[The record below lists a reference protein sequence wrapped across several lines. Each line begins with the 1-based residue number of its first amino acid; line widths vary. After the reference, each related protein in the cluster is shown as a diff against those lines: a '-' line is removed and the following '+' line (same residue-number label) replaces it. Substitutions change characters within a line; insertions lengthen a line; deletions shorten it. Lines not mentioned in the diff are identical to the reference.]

1 MESLYE
7 EFKKFDTEKI
17 LKNLDSEK
25 IFPKITDRKFWES
38 LPQKARNDILNGAE
52 KSKAFKYNILSASK
66 IMEYSKTGNRA
77 GFEKLYFENRKMLCR
92 FVIAECIGNTGEY
105 TDIITDGLW
114 LMCEE
119 SSWALPAHYFL
130 SDRAGALP
138 DISDNILD
146 LYACETASFAAAA
159 AAVLEPVLKNEA
171 PELYKRLVF
180 EVNRRVIKPF
190 IERNDL
196 FWMGFTDQNAV
207 NNWNPWCCCNCL
219 AAALLL
225 PESTEIMVKA
235 ADKAVKCIDVFYKG
249 MGSDGGCDE
258 GPGYWDRAAAS
269 LFELCELL
277 YFASDK
283 KINFGGGKNAEIIA
297 FTVK

>member
-1 MESLYE
+1 M
-7 EFKKFDTEKI
+7 
-17 LKNLDSEK
+17 
-25 IFPKITDRKFWES
+25 
-38 LPQKARNDILNGAE
+38 
-52 KSKAFKYNILSASK
+52 
-66 IMEYSKTGNRA
+66 
-77 GFEKLYFENRKMLCR
+77 
-92 FVIAECIGNTGEY
+92 
-105 TDIITDGLW
+105 
-114 LMCEE
+114 
-119 SSWALPAHYFL
+119 
-130 SDRAGALP
+130 
-138 DISDNILD
+138 
-146 LYACETASFAAAA
+146 
-159 AAVLEPVLKNEA
+159 KNEA